1 MITKI
6 KRGIYDNL
14 KLIFMM
20 TQDHQKKLDFGR
32 IQ

>member
-20 TQDHQKKLDFGR
+20 TQDRKKKLDFER